1 MMMMC
6 EKKKSDERDKFFF
19 HETLSSFSRFFV
31 FVSLLIISFCFF
43 FGLRA
48 RGFFFLRSH
57 SNQHITRHIY
67 SYMVISLSLLFN
79 FSFWWRRRRRRW
91 GGRDDAR
98 FRENGLKLSSSSS
111 SWKESSI
118 KTSVLS
124 SHPPRSPPKIRITR
138 TTFYRRWERGGRK
151 VYRA

>member
-43 FGLRA
+43 LGCA
-48 RGFFFLRSH
+48 WFFFLRSH

-79 FSFWWRRRRRRW
+79 FSFWWRRRRRW

-111 SWKESSI
+111 SWKEIRI

-124 SHPPRSPPKIRITR
+124 SPPPRSPPKIRITR

>member
-43 FGLRA
+43 FGLRVV
-48 RGFFFLRSH
+48 FFFLRSH

-79 FSFWWRRRRRRW
+79 FSFWWRRRRRW

-98 FRENGLKLSSSSS
+98 FRENGLKLSSSSSS